1 MAVCCCVALS
11 RKPCFVEF
19 VRLCGVNLPILADP
33 HHQWMPQN
41 VEVRQETQV
50 LSRSRVLDLQDSA
63 DVIHINLKKKK
74 KCVCPLLRCVHSYT
88 LIGGILRDLKRV
100 LYPLESE
107 LGVVVNNL
115 MVFWEPNLGFLEK

>member
-1 MAVCCCVALS
+1 MCV
-11 RKPCFVEF
+11 
-19 VRLCGVNLPILADP
+19 
-33 HHQWMPQN
+33 
-41 VEVRQETQV
+41 
-50 LSRSRVLDLQDSA
+50 
-63 DVIHINLKKKK
+63 
-74 KCVCPLLRCVHSYT
+74 CVHSYT